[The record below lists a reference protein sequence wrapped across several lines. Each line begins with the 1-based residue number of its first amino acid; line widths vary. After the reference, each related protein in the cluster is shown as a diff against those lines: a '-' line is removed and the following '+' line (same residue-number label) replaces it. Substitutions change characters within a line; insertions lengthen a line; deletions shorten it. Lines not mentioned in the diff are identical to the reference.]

1 MVVILRL
8 WLLPELGANG
18 IADVPQLPN
27 LDKSDVENM
36 SKNKREVHGSS
47 VKARQAWLAKTFREL
62 MTTGQSFNISNAYRN
77 TFYKNVTDL
86 ADEVN
91 FLTFLFF
98 FSFRENDDL
107 FRSLYETAKSSPG
120 KGTVALVG
128 IDLKPGW

>member
-1 MVVILRL
+1 MVVMLRL

-36 SKNKREVHGSS
+36 SRNEREGHGSY
-47 VKARQAWLAKTFREL
+47 VRARQAWLAKTFREL

-91 FLTFLFF
+91 LLTFIFFF
-98 FSFRENDDL
+98 FSENDDL
-107 FRSLYETAKSSPG
+107 FRGLCETAKSSPG
-120 KGTVALVG
+120 RG
-128 IDLKPGW
+128 